1 MLAVDTRTGRVV
13 RVVVQQY
20 QPSLKSYII
29 RTANGTRESVA
40 AIHIKML

>member
-1 MLAVDTRTGRVV
+1 MLALDTRTGRVV

-20 QPSLKSYII
+20 QQSFKSYII
-29 RTANGTRESVA
+29 RTASGTRESVA